1 MSGVRSLTGSDID
14 QVAELH
20 NRVFLPSRPMTPQLR
35 QRYRQWLETVFLN
48 NQARLPGY
56 DPLVYEHEG
65 SVVGF
70 IGVAGRRFT
79 LLGQTYTGTLHSNF
93 VVHPAHRGRGMG
105 GALFRAYLELP
116 RDFAFV
122 DEVGERN
129 RPLHGESFPFRPA
142 AVYCA
147 ARWKDHC
154 QSD

>member
-20 NRVFLPSRPMTPQLR
+20 NRVFLQSRPMTPQLR

-56 DPLVYEHEG
+56 DSLVYEHEG

-79 LLGQTYTGTLHSNF
+79 LLGQTYPGTLHSNF
-93 VVHPAHRGRGMG
+93 VVHPAHPQQ
-105 GALFRAYLELP
+105 LQISP
-116 RDFAFV
+116 KQ
-122 DEVGERN
+122 
-129 RPLHGESFPFRPA
+129 
-142 AVYCA
+142 CA
-147 ARWKDHC
+147 AHSAPADLGTAGRAR
-154 QSD
+154 

>member
-20 NRVFLPSRPMTPQLR
+20 NRVFFPSRPMTPQLR
-35 QRYRQWLETVFLN
+35 QRYRQLETVFLN

-79 LLGQTYTGTLHSNF
+79 LLGQTY
-93 VVHPAHRGRGMG
+93 
-105 GALFRAYLELP
+105 
-116 RDFAFV
+116 
-122 DEVGERN
+122 
-129 RPLHGESFPFRPA
+129 
-142 AVYCA
+142 
-147 ARWKDHC
+147 
-154 QSD
+154 